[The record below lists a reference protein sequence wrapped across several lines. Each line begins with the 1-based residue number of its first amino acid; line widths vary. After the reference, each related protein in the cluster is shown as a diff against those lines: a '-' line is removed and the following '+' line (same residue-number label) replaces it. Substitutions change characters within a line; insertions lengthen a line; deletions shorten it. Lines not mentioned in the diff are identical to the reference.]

1 MVSFKGGIGMFS
13 WLASNLATV
22 LICAAL
28 AAAVAAIVLRMVRNK
43 KKGCSS
49 CGCGCGNCAMSGSCL
64 LYTSPSPRDA

>member
-43 KKGCSS
+43 KNGCSS
-49 CGCGCGNCAMSGSCL
+49 CGCGCGNCAMSGSCH
-64 LYTSPSPRDA
+64 PKD

>member
-1 MVSFKGGIGMFS
+1 MFS

-49 CGCGCGNCAMSGSCL
+49 CGCGCGNCAMSGSCQ
-64 LYTSPSPRDA
+64 PKD